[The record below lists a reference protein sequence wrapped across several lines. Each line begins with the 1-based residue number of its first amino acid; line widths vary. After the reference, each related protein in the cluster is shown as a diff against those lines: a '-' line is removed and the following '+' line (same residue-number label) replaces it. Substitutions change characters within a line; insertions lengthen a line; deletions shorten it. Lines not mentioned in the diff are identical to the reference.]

1 MLKIRV
7 NEELDDIKTLL
18 SPIKDEICIVHN
30 RRIKDDSIVTLNA
43 NIEFV
48 QSHLS
53 VLAIEDFTE
62 KDKAE
67 FFHTDEDL
75 LLVGR
80 ADFLQ

>member
-7 NEELDDIKTLL
+7 NEELDDIKTSL
-18 SPIKDEICIVHN
+18 SSIQNEVCIVHN
-30 RRIKDDSIVTLNA
+30 RRIKDDFIVTLNA
-43 NIEFV
+43 NLEFI
-48 QSHLS
+48 QSRLS

-67 FFHTDEDL
+67 FFFTDEDL
-75 LLVGR
+75 LIVGR